1 MATDIAE
8 THKENR
14 QGPENP
20 STLQLTDKAI
30 QQIKSMLQRDNLEG
44 HGLRV
49 TVVGGGCSGF
59 SYKLDFDKEEKPG
72 DMVLEMDEL
81 KVYVD
86 ELSVKHLEGT
96 VIDYASGLY
105 GAGFKFS
112 NPNASGT
119 CGCGTSFSA

>member
-1 MATDIAE
+1 MATDITE
-8 THKENR
+8 IHKENR
-14 QGPENP
+14 QEADGQAA
-20 STLQLTDKAI
+20 LRLTDKAI
-30 QQIKSMLQRDNLEG
+30 EQVKSILKRENLEG

-59 SYKLDFDKEEKPG
+59 SYRLDFDKEEKPG
-72 DMVLEMDEL
+72 DTVLERDGL
-81 KVYVD
+81 KVYAD
-86 ELSVKHLEGT
+86 ELSVKYLEGT
-96 VIDYASGLY
+96 VIDYVSGLY